1 MQRRPRLV
9 VGRMPV
15 VPVTRRVA
23 HAGRECQTASGAARE
38 HEGAVAGS
46 LAQVQDRSAGH
57 AQLGPLLAA
66 GVVAVHRLTDRAT
79 QQPLQHRAAPLGG
92 HRLSGHQTS
101 LVVVTATEVD
111 AFRVVHGVTAWKSN
125 RGERP
130 STTTATRT
138 ASSSNTKPDPSKG
151 P

>member
-1 MQRRPRLV
+1 
-9 VGRMPV
+9 
-15 VPVTRRVA
+15 
-23 HAGRECQTASGAARE
+23 
-38 HEGAVAGS
+38 
-46 LAQVQDRSAGH
+46 
-57 AQLGPLLAA
+57 
-66 GVVAVHRLTDRAT
+66 
-79 QQPLQHRAAPLGG
+79 
-92 HRLSGHQTS
+92 
-101 LVVVTATEVD
+101 VD